1 VDPLRSM
8 FAAVFFVTIGCLV
21 DPSACL
27 DNIGTILI
35 LSAVVIVG
43 KGFNCFAMSI
53 LTGQS
58 IKPSVQTALGLA
70 QIGEFAFMV
79 ALLYTTATGDGKSP
93 MYQIVVAVSLITTC
107 LNPLML
113 KISDPIGDWAER
125 RTPKRMLKWLNQY
138 HTWFERVRNATVP
151 GEASRRIRKN
161 LLLLA
166 VYLVLIF
173 AFSVVASMLCSFDWS
188 RFSGFFNLH
197 KKSFF
202 ALAAN
207 LAFLTLLKPIWTA
220 GRRLG
225 DEVGSMLLTGVPS
238 KVSGNW
244 RKSVIHAGRNFT
256 LLAVSL
262 VAAGEIAMLNVN
274 LLPEEPEVRIGIVV
288 AILVS
293 LPLAYRYLWP
303 AVSAAGAE
311 FRSALETESRISEQ
325 PASKVFTL
333 PGDHYGRYRLTPE
346 SPAVGLTIKALD
358 IRAKTGASIVA
369 VVREGGS
376 NRNPGADWCFA
387 PGDEAEAIGSPKELA
402 ALKDLLG
409 VISPA

>member
-1 VDPLRSM
+1 V
-8 FAAVFFVTIGCLV
+8 
-21 DPSACL
+21 
-27 DNIGTILI
+27 
-35 LSAVVIVG
+35 
-43 KGFNCFAMSI
+43 
-53 LTGQS
+53 
-58 IKPSVQTALGLA
+58 
-70 QIGEFAFMV
+70 E
-79 ALLYTTATGDGKSP
+79 GKSEFSSEECKAL
-93 MYQIVVAVSLITTC
+93 YYKAHEIVSA
-107 LNPLML
+107 NM
-113 KISDPIGDWAER
+113 PIIREKLPTEEVIAEFER
-125 RTPKRMLKWLNQY
+125 RGFDDK
-138 HTWFERVRNATVP
+138 VD
-151 GEASRRIRKN
+151 
-161 LLLLA
+161 LLQTRQHL
-166 VYLVLIF
+166 YSSI
-173 AFSVVASMLCSFDWS
+173 
-188 RFSGFFNLH
+188 H
-197 KKSFF
+197 
-202 ALAAN
+202 
-207 LAFLTLLKPIWTA
+207 
-220 GRRLG
+220 RLG

-333 PGDHYGRYRLTPE
+333 PGDHYGRYRLAPE

-369 VVREGGS
+369 VVREGVR